1 MARLA
6 FARNFDRNRISSLGG
21 AIAWLSIFWNV
32 TTSGDWDVASNWTPE
47 TVPGA
52 GDDAVLGAIGFSI
65 AQPYTVTVTASINV
79 DDVVISDTNA
89 VLLDSGPVT
98 VAIATDLTDAGYL
111 NVEYGGSTT
120 IKGAVNN
127 TGTIDVD
134 TQGGGDPSG
143 GSILTIDGALTN
155 SAVVNIGG
163 ASLASAT
170 KVDTAALDNS
180 GTINITGG
188 SSTLATLSVGAAAPS
203 TLDGTFNLT
212 GDALL
217 EYASGAI
224 ATIGSGADLTFN
236 GSQARVAVATGS
248 TTTSSALTGLSQ
260 NDGAFE
266 LEGGATVTLTGLFTN
281 AGTLQSFTGA
291 TATMAA
297 VDNSATFDV
306 ADGGSATTT
315 GNFDNTASIDVDSS
329 DGQSG
334 GVLTIGGTLTNSGSL
349 NMGANVE
356 SGSTTVNVEGA
367 GGVDNTGTIDLA
379 DNRSPGS
386 TDQATLDVA
395 NAAAGFGVAGQVTG
409 TVSLVG
415 DSLIEFKSGG
425 ITQVDSGASLSLDGG
440 GVATGDRR
448 CEHRRQHRAERARRE
463 RRRLLGGGRRDGHDD
478 GQFEQHRQYLRRQF
492 RRRERRD
499 ADDRR
504 DADQQRQAQHG
515 HECRDRLDDGEHR
528 GRRRHNEH
536 WRDRSLRR
544 QVAGVDQ
551 SGDARCGECS
561 GRLRNRG
568 PGDGNSQSG
577 RRFADRVQER
587 RHNESGLRR
596 RSWRLP
602 AASRDWRS
610 PARTPRRTLR

>member
-1 MARLA
+1 M
-6 FARNFDRNRISSLGG
+6 S
-21 AIAWLSIFWNV
+21 SIFWNV

-98 VAIATDLTDAGYL
+98 VTIATDLTDAGYL

-163 ASLASAT
+163 AGLASAT

-203 TLDGTFNLT
+203 TLDGTFNLS

-224 ATIGSGADLTFN
+224 ATIGSGADLTFD

-248 TTTSSALTGLSQ
+248 TTTSSALTGLAQ
-260 NDGAFE
+260 NDGTFE

-367 GGVDNTGTIDLA
+367 AGVDNTGTIDLA

-415 DSLIEFKSGG
+415 NSLIEFKSGG

-440 GVATGDRR
+440 ESRLAIAGANTADNTALSGLAVNDGAFSVADDATVTTTVNLNNTADIYVDSSDGESGGALTIGGTLTNSGKLYMGTNVETGSTTVNI
-448 CEHRRQHRAERARRE
+448 EGA
-463 RRRLLGGGRRDGHDD
+463 GGITNTGAID
-478 GQFEQHRQYLRRQF
+478 L
-492 RRRERRD
+492 
-499 ADDRR
+499 ADDRSPGSTN
-504 DADQQRQAQHG
+504 QAT
-515 HECRDRLDDGEHR
+515 LDVANAAAGF
-528 GRRRHNEH
+528 GTAG
-536 WRDRSLRR
+536 
-544 QVAGVDQ
+544 QVT
-551 SGDARCGECS
+551 R
-561 GRLRNRG
+561 
-568 PGDGNSQSG
+568 NSQSG
-577 RRFADRVQER
+577 RRFADRVQQR
-587 RHNESGLRR
+587 RHHESGLGRHFGACRR
-596 RSWRLP
+596 Q
-602 AASRDWRS
+602 SRDWRS